1 MRNIVT
7 QFLAIGL
14 VILSAGA
21 HGAEPSELK
30 AFPDANEGM
39 ERLVIVLPH
48 KEREICFGYSPP
60 YSIQ

>member
-14 VILSAGA
+14 VRLSAGA

-30 AFPDANEGM
+30 TFPDANEKLLSN
-39 ERLVIVLPH
+39 LVFS
-48 KEREICFGYSPP
+48 RMN
-60 YSIQ
+60 QAAT